1 MNYYD
6 ILTVCP
12 ESTTVDIKQ
21 HYYRLA
27 KKYHPDKQNGDLEK
41 QEYFKQLSEAYTTL
55 SNPKKRYLYDIQL
68 AVKDLDSVDRL
79 SFLKI
84 KFTDEELLLLHSYYM
99 RVRNSTE
106 VRFLKL
112 LFKSFPDHL
121 KQRIHRK
128 IHRKINELNP
138 EHGPPSTPDASVRC
152 TVLTDVSHQRIINCE
167 KLTETYRIQL
177 HRTLSDVY
185 ENQCKEIRIA
195 LSDRVWILFITHS
208 DYRLTFMNNGFP
220 LVLSIETVEY
230 SDYHLDGHDLHT
242 SYESNL
248 YEHYY
253 IRYQRIVLPHKQKC
267 VVDKQNCV
275 LENMGLKD
283 PLTNR
288 RGKLIIHQ
296 KLNLILAEE
305 YLEKYQ
311 EVIKQVFSR
320 TYSNE
325 VNKMK

>member
-6 ILTVCP
+6 ILTVSP

-27 KKYHPDKQNGDLEK
+27 KQYHPDKHNGDLEK

-68 AVKDLDSVDRL
+68 VVEDLDSVDRL

-121 KQRIHRK
+121 KQRIHRE
-128 IHRKINELNP
+128 IDRKINELNQ
-138 EHGPPSTPDASVRC
+138 EHWPRSAGERC

-177 HRTLSDVY
+177 YRTLSDVY

-195 LSDRVWILFITHS
+195 LSDQS
-208 DYRLTFMNNGFP
+208 GY
-220 LVLSIETVEY
+220 Y
-230 SDYHLDGHDLHT
+230 S
-242 SYESNL
+242 S
-248 YEHYY
+248 
-253 IRYQRIVLPHKQKC
+253 
-267 VVDKQNCV
+267 
-275 LENMGLKD
+275 
-283 PLTNR
+283 
-288 RGKLIIHQ
+288 LIAI
-296 KLNLILAEE
+296 ID
-305 YLEKYQ
+305 
-311 EVIKQVFSR
+311 
-320 TYSNE
+320 
-325 VNKMK
+325 